1 MKPNLLSSD
10 GRAFDLALE
19 RFTIGLGPVDNA
31 ELEALACDKDL
42 EEFELLLAAIHIGS
56 LTRIEHP
63 PAKALGCLKRAGH
76 EYLKARDEESDSGH
90 DHMV

>member
-1 MKPNLLSSD
+1 MKSNLLSSN

-19 RFTIGLGPVDNA
+19 RFTIGLGPVDHA
-31 ELEALACDKDL
+31 ELEALASDKDL

-56 LTRIEHP
+56 LTRIEQP
-63 PAKALGCLKRAGH
+63 PAKALGRLKRAGL

>member
-1 MKPNLLSSD
+1 MKSNLLSNN

-19 RFTIGLGPVDNA
+19 RFTIGLGPVDHA
-31 ELEALACDKDL
+31 ELEALACDKDRK
-42 EEFELLLAAIHIGS
+42 EFELLLAAIHIGS
-56 LTRIEHP
+56 LTRIEQP
-63 PAKALGCLKRAGH
+63 PARALGCLKRAGH